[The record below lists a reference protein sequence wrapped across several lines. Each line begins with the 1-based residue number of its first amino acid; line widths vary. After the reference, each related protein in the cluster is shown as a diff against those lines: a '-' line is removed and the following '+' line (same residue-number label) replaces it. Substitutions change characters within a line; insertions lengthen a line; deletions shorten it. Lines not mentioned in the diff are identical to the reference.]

1 MERIL
6 GGPLTVIFVL
16 LSWALAHGCASA
28 RRSPRAA
35 AQELARESSEP
46 AASVRFFAGYPAT
59 LFYALDA
66 AAGERNRDAGYR
78 AWLVGDEPAPWLA
91 AYAERRQEWS
101 ESTRP
106 DHGGGAS
113 TFDICGWEARELE
126 DAIRCL
132 EAVLGE
138 SDRQVAVT
146 ALREG
151 DRRLRPRWPEIGAHI
166 VDLVPDL
173 GQELRRPTARAL
185 LRTLRA
191 TAGLAQDAAL
201 HFNVVLVAKPP
212 GAHSFA
218 RQAGQYLVHEVRA
231 DETAGH
237 LLAIAFHEIAHLAHF
252 MSPRREEMERAFLP
266 LGNSGKLAGNV
277 WDEVVATA
285 FGNGL
290 AASRLDPEFRVSRSF
305 YTDPWIDALGR
316 ALYREWQ
323 AGLDVRLGPQLAA
336 RLTQLVDREWPENQ
350 RPLARYL
357 WYVSVYAQ
365 ERGLLGEVLRGV
377 EFRGAAGTT
386 PIIDALPPG
395 PKVPSWAP
403 RLALITVDEL
413 ARREGLAARAGIP
426 ARSWEA
432 ALAVSEAAVFRHDDA
447 DGVLLL
453 VIVARSAEALRL
465 AVPAFVQ
472 LPRMVAAGWTA
483 LPIHANGSR
492 KMSRPTLTEIQEAR

>member
-1 MERIL
+1 MKRIL
-6 GGPLTVIFVL
+6 GGPLMVIFVL
-16 LSWALAHGCASA
+16 LSWAFAHGCASA
-28 RRSPRAA
+28 RSSPRVAA
-35 AQELARESSEP
+35 PERARESSES

-113 TFDICGWEARELE
+113 TFDICGWEAHELE

-132 EAVLGE
+132 DGVLGE

-146 ALREG
+146 ALRAA
-151 DRRLRPRWPEIGAHI
+151 DRRLRPRWTEIGAHI

-173 GQELRRPTARAL
+173 EQELHGPTARAL
-185 LRTLRA
+185 LRTLRE
-191 TAGLAQDAAL
+191 TAGLPEDAAL
-201 HFNVVLVAKPP
+201 QFNVVLVAKPP

-218 RQAGQYLVHEVRA
+218 RQAGQFLVHEVRA

-266 LGNSGKLAGNV
+266 LGDSGKLAGNV

-290 AASRLDPEFRVSRSF
+290 AASHLDPEFRVSRSF

-336 RLTQLVDREWPENQ
+336 RLTQLVDQEWPENQ

-357 WYVSVYAQ
+357 WYVTVYAQ
-365 ERGLLGEVLRGV
+365 ERALLREVLRGV
-377 EFRGAAGTT
+377 EFRGAARTT

-395 PKVPSWAP
+395 PKVPPWAP
-403 RLALITVDEL
+403 RLVLITVDEL
-413 ARREGLAARAGIP
+413 ARREGLVSRAGIP
-426 ARSWEA
+426 AKSWED
-432 ALAVSEAAVFRHDDA
+432 ALAASAAAVFRHDDA

-453 VIVARSAEALRL
+453 VIVARSPETLHLATPAL
-465 AVPAFVQ
+465 VQ
-472 LPRMVAAGWTA
+472 LPRMVATGWTP
-483 LPIHANGSR
+483 LPIQATA
-492 KMSRPTLTEIQEAR
+492 SRPMSQPTPTGIQEAP